1 MSTATVTRQAPAKP
15 SGSRSKLAAIAAT
28 MYSNVVRPRAWDR
41 TKLANGL
48 DIILHRVDET
58 RWRLAV
64 ARESVYPSPAE
75 VEIIRDTFDVP
86 DAAAEAR
93 SEKQYQHPKT
103 QRTITYRRVE
113 ITWQEH

>member
-1 MSTATVTRQAPAKP
+1 MITTNPAPAKP
-15 SGSRSKLAAIAAT
+15 SGSRSKLAAVAAT
-28 MYSNVVRPRAWDR
+28 MYSNVVQPRAWDR

-48 DIILHRVDET
+48 DIILHRVDDT

-86 DAAAEAR
+86 DAAEESR
-93 SEKQYQHPKT
+93 SEKLHRHPKT
-103 QRTITYRRVE
+103 HREITYRRVE
-113 ITWQEH
+113 ITWQER